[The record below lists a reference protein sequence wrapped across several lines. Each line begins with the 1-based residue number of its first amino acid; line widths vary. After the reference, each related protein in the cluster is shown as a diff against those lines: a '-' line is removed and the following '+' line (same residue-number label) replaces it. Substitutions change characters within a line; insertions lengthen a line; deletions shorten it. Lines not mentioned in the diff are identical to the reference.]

1 MTRHLYQVLQLD
13 FAPSPA
19 PRSTL
24 VFAGWQAPAEC
35 VCHARP
41 PVPISDVAT
50 CRQRDGCGL
59 GALFTN
65 RVSLWEAHSA
75 GTPLP

>member
-13 FAPSPA
+13 FAPSPQICTGLC
-19 PRSTL
+19 R
-24 VFAGWQAPAEC
+24 VQAPAESMYL
-35 VCHARP
+35 VRP

-50 CRQRDGCGL
+50 CKQRDSHGL
-59 GALFTN
+59 GASFTN
-65 RVSLWEAHSA
+65 RVPLWKAHSA